1 VISYLIYIIIFL
13 ILVFVSIIALKA
25 ISRGIEAKKNLT
37 KDDDADKNDK
47 NINEKD

>member
-1 VISYLIYIIIFL
+1 MISYLIYIIIFL